1 MKDLG
6 ILESTSKATTPSTKM
21 VFLGIQLDSIKQTL
35 EIDSVRLASIW
46 KEIDK
51 WMGKTHAKLKE
62 VQSIVGSL
70 SFCARLFLFQNFVIS

>member
-1 MKDLG
+1 
-6 ILESTSKATTPSTKM
+6 M

-51 WMGKTHAKLKE
+51 WMGKAHAKLKE

-70 SFCARLFLFQNFVIS
+70 SFCARLFFSRILSFLKSFHGKVYRKIPISVRK